1 MLWSMDRLIKVLL
14 SVTVEPAIRSHRTD
28 IKALVTDLIEASV
41 LYLSMVDD
49 NERKEAKIVL

>member
-14 SVTVEPAIRSHRTD
+14 SVTVEPAITSQRTD
-28 IKALVTDLIEASV
+28 IKALVTDLIEASA
-41 LYLSMVDD
+41 LYLAMIDD

>member
-14 SVTVEPAIRSHRTD
+14 SVTVEPAIRSQRTD